1 MNEAAGERNYQIQRA
16 YLDNT
21 AEVAVGV
28 ARGQLTVNVG
38 AVSLVMSPWMARRIT
53 AEIALARIVHDTRYM
68 EPEAEVVNILT
79 RDEGVRHDTQYICE
93 TGLLSCSCKWQAT
106 ELDAAKADAL
116 VMRHLRDEGVIA

>member
-53 AEIALARIVHDTRYM
+53 AEIAIGRLIHDARYL
-68 EPEAEVVNILT
+68 ELESEVTNILT
-79 RDEGVRHDTQYICE
+79 RDEDVRHDTEYVYE
-93 TGLLSCSCKWQAT
+93 TGLVSCTCHWMTT